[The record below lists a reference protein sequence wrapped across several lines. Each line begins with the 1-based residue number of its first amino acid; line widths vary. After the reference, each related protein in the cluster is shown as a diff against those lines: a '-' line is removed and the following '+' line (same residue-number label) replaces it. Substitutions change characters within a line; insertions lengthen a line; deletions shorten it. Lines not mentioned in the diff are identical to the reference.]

1 MKSFFLILLVVSVPS
16 LLMAQDG
23 AIKKGGM
30 EVNAGLGI
38 WSNAPVI
45 MPVHVGMD
53 FGIAKDISVGFD
65 LGWRLYNQD
74 DWKHSVLVLQGRFD
88 YHFNALLRLK
98 NNWDVYAGLQL
109 GPAFITA
116 SDDYTGT
123 KEGFNFVLDGVFGFR
138 WFFSGKM
145 GLNSELGI
153 TGVFPD
159 IANPPALFLN
169 LGLTFRVK

>member
-1 MKSFFLILLVVSVPS
+1 MKSFFLILVIVSAPFF
-16 LLMAQDG
+16 LTAQG
-23 AIKKGGM
+23 GTIKKGKM

-38 WSNAPVI
+38 WSNSPVI
-45 MPVHVGMD
+45 MPVHAGMN
-53 FGIAKDISVGFD
+53 FGVAKDISAGFD

-88 YHFNALLRLK
+88 YHFSTMLRLK
-98 NNWDVYAGLQL
+98 NKWDVYAGLQL
-109 GPAFITA
+109 GPALITA
-116 SDDYTGT
+116 SDNYTGAR
-123 KEGFNFVLDGVFGFR
+123 EGFNFVLDGVFGFT

-159 IANPPALFLN
+159 IANPPGLFLN
-169 LGLTFRVK
+169 FGLTFRIK